1 MRAVRRRVLRAARE
15 VPTGF
20 EPATATS
27 KNPRPSA
34 RENGQG
40 VGAGASCSTRLSYGT
55 SCERD
60 QRDANPHPSDRQ
72 PDALPIEPW
81 LRGVVRRRCVGPVPA
96 HGGSRVSVRT
106 PVRPADRR
114 RTTVPRVLRVLC
126 VLRVLPFPVRRLSN
140 SVVRAGAGGR
150 RNAPRL
156 AVVAGGAHAA
166 RSRSRRCARYV
177 MRAHGPLPAVPW
189 SCSSPARVP
198 AHMPPTIAPWR
209 ASPCGSRRA
218 SPGAVERCGCEVM
231 AWSAE
236 REERWSSRG
245 IARRRTNRCRKRGS
259 RAADAPPAATSVAA
273 G

>member
-1 MRAVRRRVLRAARE
+1 MPSCLRYPLCCPCPHAMHVMQLMHAS
-15 VPTGF
+15 
-20 EPATATS
+20 TS
-27 KNPRPSA
+27 
-34 RENGQG
+34 
-40 VGAGASCSTRLSYGT
+40 

-60 QRDANPHPSDRQ
+60 QRESNPHPSGRQ

-81 LRGVVRRRCVGPVPA
+81 PQGVVRRRCVGPERA
-96 HGGSRVSVRT
+96 YGGSRVSVRM
-106 PVRPADRR
+106 PARPADRR
-114 RTTVPRVLRVLC
+114 RTT

-140 SVVRAGAGGR
+140 SVVRAGAEGR

-166 RSRSRRCARYV
+166 RSRSRDGARYV
-177 MRAHGPLPAVPW
+177 MRARGPLPAVPW
-189 SCSSPARVP
+189 SCFSPARVP
-198 AHMPPTIAPWR
+198 AHMPPTIAPSR

-218 SPGAVERCGCEVM
+218 SPGAVERCWCGVM

-245 IARRRTNRCRKRGS
+245 DRAMPTDRCRKRES
-259 RAADAPPAATSVAA
+259 RASDAPPAATCVAA